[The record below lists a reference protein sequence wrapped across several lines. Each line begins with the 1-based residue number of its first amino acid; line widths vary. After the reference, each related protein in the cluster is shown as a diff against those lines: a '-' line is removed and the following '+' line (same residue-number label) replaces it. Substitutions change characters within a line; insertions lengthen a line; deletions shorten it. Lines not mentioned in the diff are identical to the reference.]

1 MLLRRG
7 CNNFPGMNR
16 FGKYQDYD
24 SEISLAVTAGA
35 MLLAIVLYSW
45 IPQGLLLYTTALCS
59 TCLGLLVH
67 RPPGCRR
74 LESEHAIDLPFAIA
88 HDKEIYDEYLA
99 IARALKRISQ
109 IPDLVFREA
118 ALQKIASAKL
128 EFQQVAEGTLV
139 FEGTESWRIV
149 YVALLRRRHVFLYR
163 SVAWVKSV
171 DYWQDEPGK
180 HSTLFN
186 LELVDHQNLNI
197 ERIVILSESVWPA
210 DQAFPNEP
218 ILSWIDTH
226 HRHGIWIK
234 LVREATIA
242 TEPDLLG
249 DFGIY
254 GSHAVGEQVLDD
266 KCRTTRF
273 ILRFNFDAVE
283 AAEARWKRLGI
294 FASAY
299 RDMLDSR
306 R

>member
-1 MLLRRG
+1 MTNLKRAYRQL
-7 CNNFPGMNR
+7 F
-16 FGKYQDYD
+16 
-24 SEISLAVTAGA
+24 S
-35 MLLAIVLYSW
+35 
-45 IPQGLLLYTTALCS
+45 
-59 TCLGLLVH
+59 
-67 RPPGCRR
+67 RP
-74 LESEHAIDLPFAIA
+74 EDAIA

-99 IARALKRISQ
+99 IARALKRIGQ

-128 EFQQVAEGTLV
+128 EFQQVAEGTLI

-149 YVALLRRRHVFLYR
+149 YEALLRSRHVFLYR
-163 SVAWVKSV
+163 SVSWVKSV

-180 HSTLFN
+180 HSTQFN

-197 ERIVILSESVWPA
+197 ERIVILSESIWPA
-210 DQAFPNEP
+210 DQSFPNKP

-234 LVREATIA
+234 LVRQSTIA

-266 KCRTTRF
+266 KCRTARF
-273 ILRFNFDAVE
+273 ILRFNFEAVE
-283 AAEARWKRLGI
+283 AAEERWKRLGI
-294 FASAY
+294 FSSAY
-299 RDMLDSR
+299 RDLLDSR